1 MTGERP
7 RKSKGGKD
15 AVVAEP
21 DEAAMVETF
30 LRANPAFLAEH
41 PALYRALTPPRRVH
55 GERMADHMTAMLEAE
70 RARAAELRGTLEEL
84 IAQARANQ
92 ANQARANQ
100 AILALLA
107 ARTPAEA
114 LDIIGQ
120 DWPDLLGVDVVT
132 ICAEGRAVTGARPL
146 ARGTVARLLPSS
158 GPIAL
163 RPQATDTEALYGEA
177 AALVASDALARL
189 TLANGG
195 EGMLACGSR
204 DAGHFEPRQG
214 TELVAFL
221 AAAVSIA
228 LGRG

>member
-1 MTGERP
+1 MTGEKP

-15 AVVAEP
+15 AVAEP
-21 DEAAMVETF
+21 DEATTVEAF
-30 LRANPAFLAEH
+30 LRANPAFLAEN
-41 PALYRALTPPRRVH
+41 PALYRALAPPKRVH
-55 GERMADHMTAMLEAE
+55 GERLADHMTAMLEAE
-70 RARAAELRGTLEEL
+70 RVRGTELRGTLEDL
-84 IAQARANQ
+84 IAHGRANQ

-114 LDIIGQ
+114 FDIIGQ

-132 ICAEGRAVTGARPL
+132 VCAEGQAVTGARPL
-146 ARGTVARLLPSS
+146 PRGTVARLLPSS
-158 GPIAL
+158 APIAL
-163 RPQATDTEALYGEA
+163 RPQATDTVALYGEA

-189 TLANGG
+189 TLAQGG
-195 EGMLACGSR
+195 EAMIACGSR